1 MDKKV
6 YYGEYSLK
14 HWIELLLKKDLELPP
29 YQRSFVW
36 SEAQVKEFVNG
47 LKGEIFV
54 PPVTIG
60 VCNKDGVN
68 HNLILDGQQR
78 LSSILLAYFGVYPK
92 KDAFPRNENERIM
105 ADGVAE
111 EDNEPDIEYINWSLR
126 IFADKGPT
134 IQGVRSSVLIPQQYN
149 NVNYEITDDF
159 FENKYLPFS
168 FIIPNVDNEAE
179 QHEFYSSVF
188 RNINILG
195 TPLNPIESRQ
205 SLYFLKSELQSFFDP
220 ECCRSLKIELVGKN
234 QAYDFVRTMA
244 ILSQY
249 KIDGRFNRL
258 AQGYKP
264 KMEKYYE
271 EYIYAVVNDKNN
283 GMFVQF
289 STIFPDK
296 NFAPRIAL
304 LNDALNELRYN
315 QLHFRSIIDSDVYMF
330 GLCTIS

>member
-29 YQRSFVW
+29 YQRNFVW
-36 SEAQVKEFVNG
+36 SEAQVKEFVIG

-78 LSSILLAYFGVYPK
+78 LSSLLLAFFGVYPK
-92 KDAFPRNENERIM
+92 KDAFPRDEDERVM

-134 IQGVRSSVLIPQQYN
+134 VQGVQSAITHQQYSF
-149 NVNYEITDDF
+149 VNYGITEDF

-168 FIIPNVDNEAE
+168 FIIPNADNEAE

-205 SLYFLKSELQSFFDP
+205 SLYFLKSELQNFFDP
-220 ECCRSLKIELVGKN
+220 ECCRNLKIELVGKN

-249 KIDGRFNRL
+249 KIDVDTN
-258 AQGYKP
+258 
-264 KMEKYYE
+264 
-271 EYIYAVVNDKNN
+271 
-283 GMFVQF
+283 
-289 STIFPDK
+289 
-296 NFAPRIAL
+296 
-304 LNDALNELRYN
+304 
-315 QLHFRSIIDSDVYMF
+315 
-330 GLCTIS
+330 